1 MNGRDEATV
10 LKQERLKRKKKMEV
24 FGIFLVIV
32 HRISYFPSLLV
43 SLSLSVSLSLC
54 VLLSFIVLFGEYS
67 KVCLVFFIRENIRI
81 R

>member
-24 FGIFLVIV
+24 FGIFLVII
-32 HRISYFPSLLV
+32 HRISYSPSLLV
-43 SLSLSVSLSLC
+43 FLFLSFFLSFS
-54 VLLSFIVLFGEYS
+54 LSFIVLFGEYS

>member
-43 SLSLSVSLSLC
+43 SLSLCFSISLC
-54 VLLSFIVLFGEYS
+54 FIVFYC
-67 KVCLVFFIRENIRI
+67 VV
-81 R
+81 

>member
-24 FGIFLVIV
+24 FGIFLVII

-43 SLSLSVSLSLC
+43 SLSVSLSLC
-54 VLLSFIVLFGEYS
+54 FIVFIVLFGEYC